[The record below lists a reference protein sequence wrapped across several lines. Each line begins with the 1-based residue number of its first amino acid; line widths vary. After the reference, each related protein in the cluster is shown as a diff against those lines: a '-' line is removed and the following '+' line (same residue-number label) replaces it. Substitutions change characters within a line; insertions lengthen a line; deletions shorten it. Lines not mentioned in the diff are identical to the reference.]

1 MMFKNNFQFRILILL
16 ILVFIFLPLLKVEAA
31 REDFLTEQEILWL
44 ESRNNTIVVYPE
56 KDFPPYSYYSN
67 ANTPLGLSID
77 YLEIVAEKIGAKI
90 EYLPAKSLSQVLED
104 IKNGKGDVLPSVVE
118 SEEKQDFLY
127 FTDNYIDVS
136 SVIVVRKDSK
146 LKGDINLNDLSG
158 QRVAIT
164 NGRAVR
170 VFVAKNYPRII
181 IESTTDDQI
190 ALQQLVLGEVDA
202 AVLDIASLS
211 FYLSKQVLSSVTVVG
226 NAGFSYKLAFGVRK
240 ENQIL
245 QSILDK
251 TLLQISKNERNILNE
266 KWIVIP
272 EEVESDFLTIVKKTL
287 SNDVFQYTF
296 FLLVIF
302 GMFFFLKRNKT
313 YKRLFAHKAKVQN
326 IKQEME
332 KLEEM
337 NSMLSEELE
346 QVREDEEELK
356 DKLKSLDK

>member
-1 MMFKNNFQFRILILL
+1 MNNSFLSKILIL
-16 ILVFIFLPLLKVEAA
+16 IVFVFITLPFSYIFAERK
-31 REDFLTEQEILWL
+31 DFLTEEEILWL
-44 ESRNNTIVVYPE
+44 DSRNNTIVVYPE
-56 KDFPPYSYYSN
+56 KDFPPFSYYSSSN
-67 ANTPLGLSID
+67 IPLGLSID
-77 YLEIVAEKIGAKI
+77 YLEIVAEKIGVKLQ
-90 EYLPAKSLSQVLED
+90 YLPAKSLSQVLDD
-104 IKNGKGDVLPSVVE
+104 IKSGKGDIIPSVVE

-127 FTDNYIDVS
+127 FTDYYTDIS

-146 LKGDINLNDLSG
+146 LKGDITLNDLSG

-170 VFVAKNYPRII
+170 TFVAKNYPRII
-181 IESTTDDQI
+181 IEPTTDDQI

-211 FYLSKQVLSSVTVVG
+211 FYLSKQVLSSVNIVG
-226 NAGFSYKLAFGVRK
+226 NAGFSYKLAFGIKK
-240 ENQIL
+240 ENKIL

-251 TLLQISKNERNILNE
+251 GLLQISQNKRTILNE
-266 KWIVIP
+266 KWIVVP
-272 EEVESDFLTIVKKTL
+272 EEVEGNFLTVVKKTL

-296 FLLVIF
+296 FLLIIF
-302 GMFFFLKRNKT
+302 IMFFLLKSNKT

-356 DKLKSLDK
+356 EKLKSLDK

>member
-1 MMFKNNFQFRILILL
+1 MHKNNFKFQIVFF
-16 ILVFIFLPLLKVEAA
+16 ILVFILIPFSFIFAERK
-31 REDFLTEQEILWL
+31 DFLSEEEILWL

-56 KDFPPYSYYSN
+56 KDFPPFSYYSSS
-67 ANTPLGLSID
+67 NTPLGLSID
-77 YLEIVAEKIGAKI
+77 FLEIVAEKIGAKI
-90 EYLPAKSLSQVLED
+90 QYLPAKSLSQVLAD
-104 IKNGKGDVLPSVVE
+104 IKNGKGDIIPSVVE
-118 SEEKQDFLY
+118 NEDKQEYLY

-146 LKGDINLNDLSG
+146 LKGDITLNDLSG

-170 VFVAKNYPRII
+170 TFVASNYPRII

-202 AVLDIASLS
+202 VVLDIASLS
-211 FYLSKQVLSSVTVVG
+211 FYLSKQVLSSVNVVG
-226 NAGFSYKLAFGVRK
+226 NAGFSYKLAFGIRK
-240 ENQIL
+240 ENQVL

-251 TLLQISKNERNILNE
+251 GLLQISKNEREILND
-266 KWIVIP
+266 KWIVVP
-272 EEVESDFLTIVKKTL
+272 EKIENSFFTILKNTL

-302 GMFFFLKRNKT
+302 GMFFFFKKNNT
-313 YKRLFAHKAKVQN
+313 YKRFFTNQAKVKN
-326 IKQEME
+326 IKEEME
-332 KLEEM
+332 KLEEI
-337 NSMLSEELE
+337 NDMLSQELD

-356 DKLKSLDK
+356 ERLKSLDK

>member
-1 MMFKNNFQFRILILL
+1 MSRNNFIPKILIFSAFLFT
-16 ILVFIFLPLLKVEAA
+16 ILPFSCVFAERK
-31 REDFLTEQEILWL
+31 DFLTQEEILWL
-44 ESRNNTIVVYPE
+44 ENRNNTIVVYPE
-56 KDFPPYSYYSN
+56 KDFPPFSYYSSSN
-67 ANTPLGLSID
+67 IPLGLSIN
-77 YLEIVAEKIGAKI
+77 YLEIVAEKIGVKI
-90 EYLPAKSLSQVLED
+90 QYLPAKSLSQVLDD
-104 IKNGKGDVLPSVVE
+104 IKNGKGDVIPSVVE
-118 SEEKQDFLY
+118 SDEKQDFLY
-127 FTDNYIDVS
+127 FTDYYTDIG

-146 LKGDINLNDLSG
+146 LKGDITLNDLAG
-158 QRVAIT
+158 QKVAIT

-170 VFVAKNYPRII
+170 TFVAKNYPRVI

-226 NAGFSYKLAFGVRK
+226 DAGFSYKLAFGVRK

-272 EEVESDFLTIVKKTL
+272 EEVEIDFLTVVKKTL

-296 FLLVIF
+296 FLLVVF
-302 GMFFFLKRNKT
+302 GMFFFFKRNNT
-313 YKRLFAHKAKVQN
+313 YKRLFAHKAKVEN

-356 DKLKSLDK
+356 EKLKSLDK

>member
-1 MMFKNNFQFRILILL
+1 MFKNNLKITILTFL
-16 ILVFIFLPLLKVEAA
+16 ISVFTFLPLFKVEAA

-44 ESRNNTIVVYPE
+44 ENRNNTIVVYPE
-56 KDFPPYSYYSN
+56 KDFPPYSYYGGT
-67 ANTPLGLSID
+67 NTQLGLSID

-90 EYLPAKSLSQVLED
+90 EYLPAKSLFQVLED
-104 IKNGKGDVLPSVVE
+104 MKTGKGDVLPSVVK

-127 FTDNYIDVS
+127 FTDYYTDIG

-146 LKGDINLNDLSG
+146 LKGDITLNDLAG
-158 QRVAIT
+158 QKVAIT

-170 VFVAKNYPRII
+170 TFVAKNYPRVI
-181 IESTTDDQI
+181 IEPTTDDEI
-190 ALQQLVLGEVDA
+190 ALQQVVLGEVDA

-211 FYLSKQVLSSVTVVG
+211 FYLSKQVLSSVNIVG
-226 NAGFSYKLAFGVRK
+226 NAGFSYKLSFGVKK

-251 TLLQISKNERNILNE
+251 GLLQISKNEREILND
-266 KWIVIP
+266 KWIVVP
-272 EEVESDFLTIVKKTL
+272 EEVENNFWTVIKNTL
-287 SNDVFQYTF
+287 NNDVFQYTF

-302 GMFFFLKRNKT
+302 AMFFFFRSKKT
-313 YKRLFAHKAKVQN
+313 YKRLFQHKAKVQN
-326 IKQEME
+326 IKEEME

-356 DKLKSLDK
+356 EKLKSLDK